1 MRGAALDRPHV
12 LTSDAVQPNLPAH
25 SGMTFKVQCDVK

>member
-12 LTSDAVQPNLPAH
+12 LTSDAVLPNLPAG
-25 SGMTFKVQCDVK
+25 SGMSFKVQCDVK